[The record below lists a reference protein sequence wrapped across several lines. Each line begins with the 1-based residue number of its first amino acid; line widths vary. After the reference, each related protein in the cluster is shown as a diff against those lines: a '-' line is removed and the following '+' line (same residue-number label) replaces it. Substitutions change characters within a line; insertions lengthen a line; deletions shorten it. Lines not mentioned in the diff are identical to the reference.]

1 MILLKLIWLFTFVSF
16 FRTYITILKGFDI
29 EISEWIIYQILFENM
44 EIGQTIFL
52 QCSSRYAIDFDNFN
66 KMVSYIEYKCP
77 SFLLILILFFKF
89 YVLHCTAYLS
99 LSFYWMNVQTNCE

>member
-1 MILLKLIWLFTFVSF
+1 MAFHICFVF
-16 FRTYITILKGFDI
+16 KTYITVLKGFDI

-66 KMVSYIEYKCP
+66 KMVS
-77 SFLLILILFFKF
+77 
-89 YVLHCTAYLS
+89 
-99 LSFYWMNVQTNCE
+99 